1 MAFRAAQQLLSKS
14 GLSKLSGGSSSC
26 IRVKGKGGT

>member
-14 GLSKLSGGSSSC
+14 GLSSGGSSSC

>member
-14 GLSKLSGGSSSC
+14 GLSSSRR
-26 IRVKGKGGT
+26 IRGKGKGGT